1 MSRIIIV
8 DDELNI
14 IKTITSILKDDGHT
28 VMSAS
33 TKKEFHDLLKFEEF
47 DLALIDV
54 WLPDCDG
61 LELLSEIKKRN
72 SEVSVIMISGHGS
85 IDIAVKSTRMG
96 AFDFLEKPLSMERIL
111 TAVNNSLEQLRLKR
125 ENIKLKQISKLEDE
139 MIGVSDK
146 ILEIKS
152 IIETAAR
159 TDARVLIT
167 GKSGTGKE
175 LIAKAIYQRSKRS
188 GKSFIKINCAAIPEE
203 LIESELFGHE
213 KGSFTGAISRR
224 IGKFEAAN
232 NGTLFL
238 DEICNMSLS
247 AQAKVLRVLQE
258 QEFERV
264 GGNDTIKVDVR
275 VIAATNIDIKAAIEE
290 GKFREDLYYRL
301 NVIPIYA
308 PPLAGRNEDIE
319 ALMNYFLDKF
329 CDEHGIGK
337 KSISDEGL
345 ELLKSCSWP
354 GNVRELKNL
363 AERLVVMVSRELIS
377 DSDIKKYLESYD
389 YDDLISQNLSTLK
402 RARELFEKEYII
414 AALKKNAKNI
424 SAAAKQLGI
433 ERTNL
438 HRKIGNYN
446 IDVDKI

>member
-8 DDELNI
+8 DDEINI
-14 IKTITSILKDDGHT
+14 IKTLTSILKDEGHT
-28 VMSAS
+28 VISAS
-33 TKKEFHDLLKFEEF
+33 SKKEFQDLFKHEEF

-54 WLPDCDG
+54 WLSDCDG

-72 SEVSVIMISGHGS
+72 SEISVIMISGHGS

-96 AFDFLEKPLSMERIL
+96 AFDFLEKPLSMERVI
-111 TAVNNSLEQLRLKR
+111 TAVNNALEQLRLKR
-125 ENIKLKQISKLEDE
+125 ENITLKQISKMEDE
-139 MIGVSDK
+139 MIGISDK
-146 ILEIKS
+146 ILEIKT

-159 TDARVLIT
+159 TDVRVLIT

-188 GKSFIKINCAAIPEE
+188 GKPFIKINCAAIPEE

-213 KGSFTGAISRR
+213 KGSFTGALARR

-275 VIAATNIDIKAAIEE
+275 VLAATNIDVKTAIEE
-290 GKFREDLYYRL
+290 GKFRDDLYYRL

-308 PPLAGRNEDIE
+308 PSLAERPEDIE
-319 ALMNYFLDKF
+319 PLMNYFLDKF
-329 CDEHGIGK
+329 CDEHGIGS

-345 ELLKSCSWP
+345 ELLKTCTLP

-363 AERLVVMVSRELIS
+363 AERLVVMVAHEVI
-377 DSDIKKYLESYD
+377 DVCDIKKHLESYD
-389 YDDLISQNLSTLK
+389 YDHLITQNLSTLK
-402 RARELFEKEYII
+402 KAKELFEKDYII
-414 AALKKNAKNI
+414 AALKKNEKNI
-424 SAAAKQLGI
+424 SSAAKQLGI

-438 HRKIGNYN
+438 HRKISNYH

>member
-14 IKTITSILKDDGHT
+14 IKTLTSILEDEGHT
-28 VMSAS
+28 VISAS
-33 TKKEFHDLLKFEEF
+33 NKKEFQDLLKIEEF

-54 WLPDCDG
+54 WLSDCDG
-61 LELLSEIKKRN
+61 LELIAEVKKRN
-72 SEVSVIMISGHGS
+72 SDVSVIMISGHGS

-96 AFDFLEKPLSMERIL
+96 AFDFLEKPLSMERVI
-111 TAVNNSLEQLRLKR
+111 TAVNNALEQLRLKR
-125 ENIKLKQISKLEDE
+125 ENIKLKQISKMEDE
-139 MIGVSDK
+139 MVGISDK
-146 ILEIKS
+146 ILEIKT

-175 LIAKAIYQRSKRS
+175 LMAKAIYQRSKRA
-188 GKSFIKINCAAIPEE
+188 GKPFIKINCAAIPED

-213 KGSFTGAISRR
+213 KGSFTGALARR
-224 IGKFEAAN
+224 IGKFEAADK
-232 NGTLFL
+232 GTLFL

-247 AQAKVLRVLQE
+247 AQAKVLRVPQE

-275 VIAATNIDIKAAIEE
+275 VIAASNIDIKSAIEE

-308 PPLAGRNEDIE
+308 PSLAERHEDIE
-319 ALMNYFLDKF
+319 ALINYFLNKF
-329 CDEHGIGK
+329 CDEHGIGR
-337 KSISDEGL
+337 KSISDGGL

-363 AERLVVMVSRELIS
+363 AERLVVMVSPEVINK
-377 DSDIKKYLESYD
+377 SDIKKHLESYD
-389 YDDLISQNLSTLK
+389 YDDLITENLSTLK
-402 RARELFEKEYII
+402 KARELFEKEYII
-414 AALKKNAKNI
+414 AALKNNAKNI
-424 SAAAKQLGI
+424 SATAKQLGI

-438 HRKIGNYN
+438 HRKISNYH
-446 IDVDKI
+446 IDMDKI